1 MNQNQAVAIKSIND
15 IMVTNE
21 QLKVAK
27 EKLEKRVN
35 DLESEII
42 EKDRQLK
49 DLKPFEGLLKNA
61 PEKWVFEISD
71 KTLITSIVKNT
82 ISVKGRWAN
91 ITTAKN
97 DDLKKKATDLINEVI
112 EASIRDT
119 FFNGIRFRDMASRQ
133 KLFPGLGDEEGE

>member
-1 MNQNQAVAIKSIND
+1 MNRSQEAMKSIND

-21 QLKVAK
+21 QLKVAN
-27 EKLEKRVN
+27 EKLQERVKL
-35 DLESEII
+35 LEGYII

-61 PEKWVFEISD
+61 PDSWVFEISD
-71 KTLITSIVKNT
+71 KILITSIVKNA

-91 ITTAKN
+91 ITTAQN
-97 DDLKKKATDLINEVI
+97 EGLKKKATDLINEVI

-119 FFNGIRFRDMASRQ
+119 FFNGVRFRDMASRQ
-133 KLFPGLGDEEGE
+133 KLFPGLDDEEGG

>member
-1 MNQNQAVAIKSIND
+1 MNRSQEAMKSIND

-21 QLKVAK
+21 QLKVAN
-27 EKLEKRVN
+27 EKLQERVKL
-35 DLESEII
+35 LEGYII

-61 PEKWVFEISD
+61 PDNWVFEISD
-71 KTLITSIVKNT
+71 KILITSIVKNT

-91 ITTAKN
+91 ITTAQN
-97 DDLKKKATDLINEVI
+97 EGLKKKAPGLINEVI

-119 FFNGIRFRDMASRQ
+119 FFNGVRFRDMASRQ
-133 KLFPGLGDEEGE
+133 KLFPGLDDEEGG